1 MSVQYTFLAVQQAL
15 LQTRDRTQ
23 LCKLC
28 VDRAQPLRGGGAYIL
43 FVYYVGNASVPLTTG
58 SLHYSQARLVSF
70 MLDLIERVWK
80 PSVDGCKL
88 LLLDSLKTH
97 KMVSVCY
104 TIQQECCKQV
114 EFVPPGVT
122 GICQPMDVSVMKA
135 LKNHATYVFVFTIY

>member
-1 MSVQYTFLAVQQAL
+1 M
-15 LQTRDRTQ
+15 
-23 LCKLC
+23 
-28 VDRAQPLRGGGAYIL
+28 LRGGPVSQEVSTPSFGAETVKHTVQKKAYCDGT
-43 FVYYVGNASVPLTTG
+43 V
-58 SLHYSQARLVSF
+58 

-88 LLLDSLKTH
+88 LLLDSLKMH

-122 GICQPMDVSVMKA
+122 GIWQPMEFPS
-135 LKNHATYVFVFTIY
+135 

>member
-23 LCKLC
+23 LCKLQ
-28 VDRAQPLRGGGAYIL
+28 AQPLRGGGAYML
-43 FVYYVGNASVPLTTG
+43 FVYFVGNVSIPLTTG
-58 SLHYSQARLVSF
+58 SLHY
-70 MLDLIERVWK
+70 
-80 PSVDGCKL
+80 
-88 LLLDSLKTH
+88 SLKTH

-122 GICQPMDVSVMKA
+122 DNPFPASLREKRELM
-135 LKNHATYVFVFTIY
+135 